1 MIKGIAE
8 DILKS
13 VYDFSQMT
21 NEELRCKFFQKLEEC
36 IDLCNNSADI
46 LEWIKNEGLESEV
59 NGILTTWKDDGTLE
73 NIINID
79 KMNRLKEELTNSI
92 NELQTKH
99 KNDINVITT
108 KVDTLES
115 NVNTTVDNAIN
126 QMNTKVDMSID
137 EQNAKMNNL
146 KEEIT
151 TNFNNQA
158 NDFQNNFA
166 NLKNEVN
173 EKLNVVMYVKNETEL
188 LNAIE
193 TAKTTPTLIYIYKDI
208 TLNNIIFIP
217 SNTIVKGLGN
227 VTIKA
232 SGSINCCF
240 SNFTNNAIGYNGTK
254 NIRIENLTFDGENR
268 TTVALTIIGLG
279 HAENVTIY
287 NCRFKNLHVWHM
299 IELNGVNKGTI
310 EKCSFENYGNV
321 GTSGTEAIQ
330 LDCMF
335 NEGVFPWFGNYDN
348 TACKDIHI
356 KDNKFYNIGTTGIG
370 NHSFVEGVV
379 ISDLFVENNYFE
391 NCTNCINI
399 KDVCNMS
406 IINNKAHNCSMLL
419 FLDTNKNSCLNITV
433 ADNHFVGLFTSDIAN
448 IKGENRFIAIC
459 PAGKTGTLKVSRVVI
474 NNNIIESCATHG
486 IGFLAN
492 DVTITNNIFRQI
504 YKNAIYHWG
513 GWNSV
518 INNNSC
524 YYVGVEGNNR
534 GFISV
539 GENTLEESKSI
550 TINGNNGGNGAR
562 IIIGANT
569 NKCLITNNIASVIET
584 NSGTCTQ
591 ANNIEPF

>member
-1 MIKGIAE
+1 MINGIAE
-8 DILKS
+8 DILKK
-13 VYDFSQMT
+13 VYDFSEMT
-21 NEELRCKFFQKLEEC
+21 NEELRCKFFQKLQEC
-36 IDLCNNSADI
+36 IELCNNSADI
-46 LEWIKNEGLESEV
+46 LEWIKNEGVEDNVKE
-59 NGILTTWKDDGTLE
+59 ILNTWKDDGTLDK
-73 NIINID
+73 IINID
-79 KMNRLKEELTNSI
+79 KINNLKAELNNSI
-92 NELQTKH
+92 NELQNKH
-99 KNDINVITT
+99 DNDINATNT
-108 KVDTLES
+108 KVNTLES

-126 QMNTKVDMSID
+126 QMNTKVDNSID
-137 EQNAKMNNL
+137 EQNTKMNNL

-151 TNFNNQA
+151 TNYNNQST
-158 NDFQNNFA
+158 DFQNKFN
-166 NLKNEVN
+166 NLKEEVD
-173 EKLNVVMYVKNETEL
+173 EKLKVVMYVKDKSEL

-193 TAKTTPTLIYIYKDI
+193 TAKTTPTLIYIYNDI
-208 TLNNIIFIP
+208 TLNNIIYIP
-217 SNTIVKGLGN
+217 SNTVIKGLGN

-232 SGSINCCF
+232 TGNINCCF
-240 SNFTNNAIGYNGTK
+240 SNFTNNAVGYNGSK

-268 TTVALTIIGLG
+268 TSVALTIIGIG

-299 IELNGVNKGTI
+299 IEFNAVNKGTI
-310 EKCSFENYGNV
+310 EKCTFENYGNS

-330 LDCMF
+330 LDAMF

-356 KDNKFYNIGTTGIG
+356 KDNKFYNIGTSGIG

-379 ISDLFVENNYFE
+379 ASDLFIENNYFE

-419 FLDTNKNSCLNITV
+419 NLDTVKNSCQNITI
-433 ADNHFVGLFTSDIAN
+433 ADNYFIGLFTSDIEN
-448 IKGENRFIAIC
+448 VKGENRFVAIC

-474 NNNIIESCATHG
+474 NNNIVECCGTHG

-524 YYVGVEGNNR
+524 YYVGIEGTNR

-539 GENTLEESKSI
+539 GENTVEESKSI
-550 TINGNNGGNGAR
+550 MINGNNGGNGAR

-569 NKCLITNNIASVIET
+569 NKCLVTNNIATITEHVPGKS
-584 NSGTCTQ
+584 TQ
-591 ANNIEPF
+591 ANNVEPV